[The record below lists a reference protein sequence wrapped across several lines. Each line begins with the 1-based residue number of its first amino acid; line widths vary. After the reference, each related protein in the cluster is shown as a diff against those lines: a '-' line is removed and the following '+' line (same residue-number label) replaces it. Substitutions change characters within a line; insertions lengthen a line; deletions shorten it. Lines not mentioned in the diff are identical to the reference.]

1 MTIDARWSRGR
12 AATTSAATLAIRL
25 RGGAIAQSADELLK
39 SKGCLNCHAADAKK
53 VGPSFKDIAAKHK
66 ADPKAADTI
75 VANIKAAKGHP
86 EVTASD
92 AELMTMVKHVL
103 ATK

>member
-1 MTIDARWSRGR
+1 MHSKLVVI
-12 AATTSAATLAIRL
+12 AAASGLLFAGAA
-25 RGGAIAQSADELLK
+25 GAQSADELLK
-39 SKGCLNCHAADAKK
+39 SKGCLTCHAADAKK

-86 EVTASD
+86 KVTATD

>member
-1 MTIDARWSRGR
+1 MRSKLVVFI
-12 AATTSAATLAIRL
+12 AASGLLIAGSA
-25 RGGAIAQSADELLK
+25 GAQSADELLK

-66 ADPKAADTI
+66 ADPKAADKI
-75 VANIKAAKGHP
+75 VEALKAGKGHP
-86 EVTASD
+86 KTAAATD
-92 AELMTMVKHVL
+92 AEFKTMITHVL